1 MSRRGPAEQLFH
13 FTLRDVSHGG
23 TEGRGKKKGDLAGK
37 KEANRFSWCEREREL
52 LRVGGRL
59 IRIIKT

>member
-23 TEGRGKKKGDLAGK
+23 TEGRGKKKK
-37 KEANRFSWCEREREL
+37 KKGRLGRKKKKQIVSHGVNERENYYEL
-52 LRVGGRL
+52 EDG
-59 IRIIKT
+59 